1 MAGKGAYV
9 LTQRA
14 IMQKRQSYEQAKS
27 FGNYFLMCTTLIE
40 MADSLPKDTRFQ
52 TGSPDWQKYN
62 GKPFRDFLD
71 NVIKKE
77 MPLCII
83 DKDVLELNDKKL
95 IRAWIFKYGGL
106 IERVISDYVNYFH
119 RKGAGGGF

>member
-14 IMQKRQSYEQAKS
+14 IMQKRQSYEGAKS
-27 FGNYFLMCTTLIE
+27 FNNYFTMCMSLLE

-52 TGSPDWQKYN
+52 TQVKDWALYN
-62 GKPFRDFLD
+62 NKPFREFLD

-77 MPLCII
+77 MPQCII
-83 DKDVLELNDKKL
+83 EKDTLEMNDKKA
-95 IRAWIFKYGGL
+95 IKAWIFKYGGL

-119 RKGAGGGF
+119 KRGAGGGL